1 MALLKVE
8 DLSLSFGGLRA
19 VSGFNLE
26 IKPGELVG
34 LIGPN
39 GAGKTTVFNILTGFY
54 QPQEGRVFFDGT
66 EITGL
71 GCHRINRLGIGR
83 TFQNIRLFNELTVLE
98 NVKIAYQYAGG
109 YSWRHTIFRTGSYRR
124 YEQEI
129 AEWALSRLE
138 ILDLAGKAEEI
149 AKNLPYGEQR
159 RLEIARALAGR
170 PKLLL
175 LDEPAAGM
183 NPQETMELLEL
194 IQWLRQ
200 EFSLT
205 ILLIEHDMSLVM
217 KLCERILVLDYGMT
231 IAEGSPEEIRN
242 NPRVIEAYLGEE
254 VS

>member
-1 MALLKVE
+1 MALLKAE
-8 DLSLSFGGLRA
+8 DISISFGGLRA

-26 IKPGELVG
+26 LEPGELVG

-54 QPQEGRVFFDGT
+54 QPQKGRIFFDGE

-71 GCHRINRLGIGR
+71 GCHQINRRGIGR
-83 TFQNIRLFNELTVLE
+83 TFQNIRLFNELTVLD
-98 NVKIAYQYAGG
+98 NVKIAYQYAGR
-109 YSWRHTIFRTGSYRR
+109 YSWRHAIFRTGSYRR
-124 YEQEI
+124 YEKEI
-129 AEWALSRLE
+129 TDWALSRLD
-138 ILDLAGKAEEI
+138 IFNLAGKAGEI

-159 RLEIARALAGR
+159 RLEIARALASR

-194 IQWLRQ
+194 IKWLRQ

>member
-8 DLSLSFGGLRA
+8 DISISFGGLRA

-26 IKPGELVG
+26 LKPGELVG

-54 QPQEGRVFFDGT
+54 QPQEGRVIFDGKD
-66 EITGL
+66 ITGL
-71 GCHRINRLGIGR
+71 GCHKINRLGIGR
-83 TFQNIRLFNELTVLE
+83 TFQNIRLFNELTVLD
-98 NVKIAYQYAGG
+98 NVKIAYQYAGR

-124 YEQEI
+124 SEKEI
-129 AEWALSRLE
+129 ADWALSRLE
-138 ILDLAGKAEEI
+138 IFNLDGKAGEI

-194 IQWLRQ
+194 IKWLRK

-205 ILLIEHDMSLVM
+205 IFLIEHDMSLVM